1 MEQHVGLRVR
11 TAGIARIAHQ
21 LDRAVAQRPRGAH
34 PLPDPPHHPAVR
46 PGLRERKPA
55 RGTLGQVRVGTGLS
69 DRVRFVRDDVVEGSA
84 DRGTRLRVV
93 VQGERGVRHWLT
105 GDATNTHSTINF
117 SHGSKPASHP
127 KKNLVSATVDP
138 LVPLALLEAVR
149 TVDLPD
155 EELET
160 EFVEELRIK
169 RFGLSETVHAQIR
182 RYHEAVKRGQRPSAE
197 EAAGIARLI
206 GRRPDA
212 EAVFREGGRNI
223 ARRTYER
230 VSPLVRKLTHLL
242 PALFARPLALS
253 QIRRIGER
261 YFAGDVRRV
270 GASIHLEVKQSVTL
284 DAAPK
289 LAGCTFYESAL
300 RELMQQLVDGVGA
313 VEHVRC
319 ASRGEGS
326 CEWRAQWRT

>member
-1 MEQHVGLRVR
+1 
-11 TAGIARIAHQ
+11 
-21 LDRAVAQRPRGAH
+21 
-34 PLPDPPHHPAVR
+34 
-46 PGLRERKPA
+46 
-55 RGTLGQVRVGTGLS
+55 
-69 DRVRFVRDDVVEGSA
+69 
-84 DRGTRLRVV
+84 
-93 VQGERGVRHWLT
+93 
-105 GDATNTHSTINF
+105 
-117 SHGSKPASHP
+117 
-127 KKNLVSATVDP
+127 VSATVDP

-160 EFVEELRIK
+160 EFVEELRVK
-169 RFGLSETVHAQIR
+169 RFGLSDTVHAQIR
-182 RYHEAVKRGQRPSAE
+182 RYHEAVKRGQRPSLE

-212 EAVFREGGRNI
+212 EAVFREAGRSI

-230 VSPLVRKLTHLL
+230 VSAPVRKLTQLL
-242 PALFARPLALS
+242 PSLLARPLALR

-261 YFAGDVRRV
+261 YLGGEVRRV
-270 GASIHLEVKQSVTL
+270 GSTIHLDVRNSVTL

-289 LAGCTFYESAL
+289 QAGCTFYEAAL

-319 ASRGEGS
+319 ASRGEGT
-326 CEWRAQWRT
+326 CEWRAQWRAVR